1 MMGAKIDESALLLG
15 DNKSV
20 ILNTTMPSSV
30 LKKKHCAVSY
40 HKVREMIA
48 AKVLRFA
55 SISSVNNYADVLTKP
70 LAPSAFKSLIDP
82 LLFRSLPKA

>member
-1 MMGAKIDESALLLG
+1 
-15 DNKSV
+15 
-20 ILNTTMPSSV
+20 
-30 LKKKHCAVSY
+30 
-40 HKVREMIA
+40 MIA

-82 LLFRSLPKA
+82 LLFRSLPKV